1 MQEELKVKGPNGVVI
16 DVTKRAYERIY
27 RGYGF
32 KIVEERS
39 DGQERGQEPIT
50 TELQEAGADGGND
63 QAGADATQTG
73 EGVNDDSPKK
83 LTPEE
88 YKEAVRNGDN
98 VKAKLTEYGLT
109 FSEETPFKDL
119 KQQLIDYLVSQELL
133 S

>member
-1 MQEELKVKGPNGVVI
+1 MKDLKIKGPNGVVI
-16 DVTKRAYERIY
+16 DVTERAYERIY

-32 KIVEERS
+32 KIVEEQN
-39 DGQERGQEPIT
+39 GQGQGPVTEGTQTEGNAAATGNEPI
-50 TELQEAGADGGND
+50 
-63 QAGADATQTG
+63 GADATQNG
-73 EGVNDDSPKK
+73 EGIDNDSPKK